1 MWIENNYRRNL
12 MDMHIDDWNPEFL
25 SKLDVNGYVDA
36 LKDAGVQ
43 TAMIK
48 AKPHTGLCYYPTKI
62 GRMHKGLKGFDFLG
76 KMCYN
81 KENMIVYGYK
91 LNFFY
96 TTQVSVRVICRN
108 FYFPEREMWTKDW
121 EGFFV

>member
-1 MWIENNYRRNL
+1 
-12 MDMHIDDWNPEFL
+12 MHTISFPE
-25 SKLDVNGYVDA
+25 Y
-36 LKDAGVQ
+36 
-43 TAMIK
+43 
-48 AKPHTGLCYYPTKI
+48 
-62 GRMHKGLKGFDFLG
+62 

-96 TTQVSVRVICRN
+96 TTQVSVRVIGRN
-108 FYFPEREMWTKDW
+108 FYFTEREMWTKDW

>member
-1 MWIENNYRRNL
+1 
-12 MDMHIDDWNPEFL
+12 MHTISFPE
-25 SKLDVNGYVDA
+25 Y
-36 LKDAGVQ
+36 
-43 TAMIK
+43 
-48 AKPHTGLCYYPTKI
+48 
-62 GRMHKGLKGFDFLG
+62 

-108 FYFPEREMWTKDW
+108 FYFPERKMWTKD
-121 EGFFV
+121 

>member
-1 MWIENNYRRNL
+1 
-12 MDMHIDDWNPEFL
+12 MHTISFPE
-25 SKLDVNGYVDA
+25 Y
-36 LKDAGVQ
+36 
-43 TAMIK
+43 
-48 AKPHTGLCYYPTKI
+48 
-62 GRMHKGLKGFDFLG
+62 

-91 LNFFY
+91 LKFFY
-96 TTQVSVRVICRN
+96 ATQVSVRVICRN

>member
-1 MWIENNYRRNL
+1 
-12 MDMHIDDWNPEFL
+12 MHTISFPE
-25 SKLDVNGYVDA
+25 Y
-36 LKDAGVQ
+36 
-43 TAMIK
+43 
-48 AKPHTGLCYYPTKI
+48 
-62 GRMHKGLKGFDFLG
+62 
-76 KMCYN
+76 KMGYN